1 MDQHLFLEP
10 HHCTYGEEEPA
21 ALHSWMAGLYLRRE
35 RPLLMLLNESGPGR
49 PACWGRAGGSQS
61 LRREPPPA
69 AATAVVRHLE
79 AGRFLQLSQPKKSL
93 SSYVESAQS
102 PGGPVCQSPSSPGSQ
117 QVNRPARIR
126 S

>member
-61 LRREPPPA
+61 LRREPPPGGGDGGSQAPGSGQVFA
-69 AATAVVRHLE
+69 AQPAKEVLIQLCRERPKPSRASVPVT
-79 AGRFLQLSQPKKSL
+79 QLS
-93 SSYVESAQS
+93 
-102 PGGPVCQSPSSPGSQ
+102 G
-117 QVNRPARIR
+117 
-126 S
+126 